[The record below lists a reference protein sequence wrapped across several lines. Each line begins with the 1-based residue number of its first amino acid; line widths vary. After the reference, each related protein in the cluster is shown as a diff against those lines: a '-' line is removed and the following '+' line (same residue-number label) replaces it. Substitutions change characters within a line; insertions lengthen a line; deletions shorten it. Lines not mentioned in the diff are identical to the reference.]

1 MLKRY
6 GISFLLLV
14 LLLTV
19 TACQLTQSAFAR
31 TAGNAGAAFAAASTT
46 LSYAHEG
53 KITNTYAS
61 SNFMNFQSEL
71 SGLDQTLSSQQGAP
85 DVHTVQHLLSLYESA
100 MQVVNNPCLSESCN
114 WHAQVSA
121 LDRASSAFLDAQ
133 TQCGND

>member
-31 TAGNAGAAFAAASTT
+31 TAGDAGAAFAAASTT

-85 DVHTVQHLLSLYESA
+85 DVHTVQHLLSLYKSA

-121 LDRASSAFLDAQ
+121 LDRASRAFLEAES
-133 TQCGND
+133 

>member
-121 LDRASSAFLDAQ
+121 LDRASRAFLEAES
-133 TQCGND
+133 

>member
-31 TAGNAGAAFAAASTT
+31 TAGDAGAAFAAASTT

-53 KITNTYAS
+53 KITNAYAS
-61 SNFMNFQSEL
+61 SSFMNFQSEL

-85 DVHTVQHLLSLYESA
+85 DSHTVQHLLSLYKSA

-114 WHAQVSA
+114 WHAQVTA
-121 LDRASSAFLDAQ
+121 LDRASRAFLEAES
-133 TQCGND
+133 

>member
-31 TAGNAGAAFAAASTT
+31 TAGDAGAAFAAASTT

-121 LDRASSAFLDAQ
+121 LDRASRAFLEAES
-133 TQCGND
+133 